1 MFLVVK
7 LNVERS
13 KIEKLIGKL
22 SELLLEITK
31 LNITEAEF
39 IINFHPIVL
48 DKVHMFWE
56 RVDLKKNL
64 IKKILTKTGINYANF
79 STLNWRLEN
88 TVSIPFCSQYDSVR
102 FIFII

>member
-1 MFLVVK
+1 MPMFLVVK

-64 IKKILTKTGINYANF
+64 LKQILTKTRINYANF

-88 TVSIPFCSQYDSVR
+88 TVSMYFL
-102 FIFII
+102 

>member
-1 MFLVVK
+1 
-7 LNVERS
+7 
-13 KIEKLIGKL
+13 
-22 SELLLEITK
+22 
-31 LNITEAEF
+31 
-39 IINFHPIVL
+39 
-48 DKVHMFWE
+48 MFWE